1 MYRIAFSPR
10 SFSACLSTVA
20 LACGLHAQA
29 VPDSATFTP
38 RLDEAAVLRIA
49 GLRMTDRM
57 NELGYPQA
65 RLCADGV
72 WWASQVRVG
81 HTNRGSCRKV
91 NGCTVTHHRTV
102 LVDDRT
108 GRVIDRC
115 MTKHIMPNHE

>member
-1 MYRIAFSPR
+1 MFRITFSPR
-10 SFSACLSTVA
+10 LLIVWLSTVA
-20 LACGLHAQA
+20 LAYGLRAQA

-72 WWASQVRVG
+72 WRASQVRVG
-81 HTNRGSCRKV
+81 HTNRGRCRRV

-102 LVDDRT
+102 LVDDRM

-115 MTKHIMPNHE
+115 MTKYIMPNYE